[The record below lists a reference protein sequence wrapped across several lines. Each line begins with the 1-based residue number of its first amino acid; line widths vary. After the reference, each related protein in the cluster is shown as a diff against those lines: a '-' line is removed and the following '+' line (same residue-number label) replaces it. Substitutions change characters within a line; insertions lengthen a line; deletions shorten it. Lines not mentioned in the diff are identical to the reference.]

1 MKTEEWF
8 KEKLEYFKEDFGF
21 RLETLILDLTEK
33 ICERMQEKNISR
45 TSLSKLLSVSP
56 PAVTKIL
63 NGTSNFTLKT
73 LLSLADALELDL
85 NVSFEE
91 KPDVSNVYYLPSRSS
106 QATPEEEKQLDI
118 STAAA
123 GDYLKDEEEGN
134 FPIAAQGFNQ

>member
-33 ICERMQEKNISR
+33 ICEKMQQKNISR
-45 TSLSKLLSVSP
+45 TSLSKSLSVSP

-85 NVSFEE
+85 NVSFKEKADVYSKVIDFSLRRSQAISEE
-91 KPDVSNVYYLPSRSS
+91 EEQLDVSTADIGVYLK
-106 QATPEEEKQLDI
+106 AEEE
-118 STAAA
+118 
-123 GDYLKDEEEGN
+123 EN
-134 FPIAAQGFNQ
+134 FPIAAQGF

>member
-33 ICERMQEKNISR
+33 ICEKMQQKNISR
-45 TSLSKLLSVSP
+45 TSLSKSLSVSP

-85 NVSFEE
+85 NVSFKEKADVYSKVIDFSLRYSRAISEE
-91 KPDVSNVYYLPSRSS
+91 EEQLDVSTADIGVYLK
-106 QATPEEEKQLDI
+106 AEEE
-118 STAAA
+118 
-123 GDYLKDEEEGN
+123 EN
-134 FPIAAQGFNQ
+134 FPIAAQGF

>member
-33 ICERMQEKNISR
+33 ICEKMQQKNISR
-45 TSLSKLLSVSP
+45 TSLSKSLSVSP

-85 NVSFEE
+85 NVSFKEKADVYSKVIDFSLRRSQAISEE
-91 KPDVSNVYYLPSRSS
+91 EEQLDVSTADIDVYLK
-106 QATPEEEKQLDI
+106 AEEEK
-118 STAAA
+118 
-123 GDYLKDEEEGN
+123 N
-134 FPIAAQGFNQ
+134 FQIAAQGF

>member
-33 ICERMQEKNISR
+33 ICEKMQQKNISR
-45 TSLSKLLSVSP
+45 TSLSKSLSVSP

-85 NVSFEE
+85 NVSFKEKADVYSKVIDFSLRCSRAISEE
-91 KPDVSNVYYLPSRSS
+91 EEQLDVSTADIGVYLK
-106 QATPEEEKQLDI
+106 AEEE
-118 STAAA
+118 
-123 GDYLKDEEEGN
+123 EN
-134 FPIAAQGFNQ
+134 FPIAAQGF

>member
-33 ICERMQEKNISR
+33 ICEKMQQKNISR
-45 TSLSKLLSVSP
+45 TSLSKSLSVSP

-85 NVSFEE
+85 NVSFKEKADVYFKVIDFSLRCSRAISEE
-91 KPDVSNVYYLPSRSS
+91 EEQLDVSTADIGVYLK
-106 QATPEEEKQLDI
+106 AEEE
-118 STAAA
+118 
-123 GDYLKDEEEGN
+123 EN
-134 FPIAAQGFNQ
+134 FPIAAQGF

>member
-45 TSLSKLLSVSP
+45 TGLSKSLSVSP

-73 LLSLADALELDL
+73 LLSLADALELNL

-106 QATPEEEKQLDI
+106 QATPEKEKQFDI

-123 GDYLKDEEEGN
+123 GDYLKEEEEEN
-134 FPIAAQGFNQ
+134 FQIAA